1 MHSSELSSERSS
13 HFSIEAGTQ
22 GSAGVAVKD
31 SKFHSEARQQDRVK
45 SCVLLSHSPSSRLTM
60 RTVLCGLGTFVSA
73 LALTQVP
80 DARFDTTAIR
90 ESSALQA
97 SRRQPGVF
105 WTLSDSGNPAAIY
118 ALARDGRL
126 LGSFEISG
134 AKNNDWE
141 AMALDDQGRL
151 YIGDVGN
158 NANRRRDLEVLVV
171 EEPTVDL
178 EGNHRV
184 GPPPAPLPVVDR
196 LPFHYRDQVQPPD
209 GRIRDFDC
217 EALFWA
223 RGKLYLLT
231 KERSSGGTVL
241 YRFDQGATRPF
252 LARVGRFDF
261 GELAGP
267 SGMTATGADASF
279 DGSTL
284 AVLGYRAVF
293 LFERPVEGDDYLRAG
308 PVRTITL
315 SAGVTRQA
323 EGIAWDGDDLVISNE
338 QGSLHRIRSAR
349 TSERSAYP

>member
-1 MHSSELSSERSS
+1 MRTTPIRQAL
-13 HFSIEAGTQ
+13 FIAAV
-22 GSAGVAVKD
+22 GSA
-31 SKFHSEARQQDRVK
+31 
-45 SCVLLSHSPSSRLTM
+45 
-60 RTVLCGLGTFVSA
+60 TFVA
-73 LALTQVP
+73 AQVP
-80 DARFDTTAIR
+80 DATFDTTAIR

-97 SRRQPGVF
+97 SRNQPGVF

-126 LGSFEISG
+126 LGSFEIEG
-134 AKNNDWE
+134 VTNNDWE
-141 AMALDDQGRL
+141 AMALDDAGRI

-171 EEPTVDL
+171 EEPTVEL

-184 GPPPAPLPVVDR
+184 GPPPAPLPVIER
-196 LPFHYRDQVQPPD
+196 LPYHYREQVQPPD

-217 EALFWA
+217 EGLFWA

-261 GELAGP
+261 GDFAGP
-267 SGMTATGADASF
+267 SGMTTTGADASF
-279 DGSTL
+279 DGATL

-293 LFERPVEGDDYLRAG
+293 LFERPAEGDNYLSSQ
-308 PVRTITL
+308 PTRTIRL
-315 SAGVTRQA
+315 SQGVTKQA
-323 EGIAWDGDDLVISNE
+323 EGIAWDGEDLLISNE
-338 QGSLHRIRSAR
+338 QGELHRIRQA
-349 TSERSAYP
+349 RSADRDQYP